1 MPKKLT
7 SAETEEILTTLQ
19 SRFDHNPARHLRMD
33 WQKIEAKLR
42 ANPVKIQS
50 LSEMEKSGGEPDV
63 INYDADKDEYSFVDC
78 SAESPAGRRSLCY
91 DRAALDQRKE
101 NKPKGNVIEMAEQM
115 GIELLDE
122 NQYRQLQQ
130 LGKFDLKTSSWIKTP
145 ESIRTLGGSIFADLR
160 YETIFIYHNG
170 ASSYYASRGFRGIL
184 KV

>member
-19 SRFDHNPARHLRMD
+19 SRFDHNPARHLGMD
-33 WQKIEAKLR
+33 WEKIETKLR
-42 ANPVKIQS
+42 ANTAKIDS

-91 DRAALDQRKE
+91 DRAALDHRKE
-101 NKPKGNVIEMAEQM
+101 NKPKGNVIELAEQM

-145 ESIRTLGGSIFADLR
+145 ESIRKLGGSIFADLR

>member
-1 MPKKLT
+1 MAKNTL
-7 SAETEEILTTLQ
+7 SSEFEELLNILQ
-19 SRFDHNPARHLRMD
+19 DRFEKNNARHTEMD
-33 WQKIEAKLR
+33 WEKVEAKLR
-42 ANPVKIQS
+42 ANPAKIDS
-50 LSEMEKSGGEPDV
+50 LSQMEKTGGEPDV
-63 INYDADKDEYSFVDC
+63 IDYNLYTDEYSFVDC

-101 NKPKGNVIEMAEQM
+101 NKPKGNVIEMAEEM
-115 GIELLDE
+115 GIKILDE

-130 LGKFDLKTSSWIKTP
+130 LGRFDLKTSSWIKTP
-145 ESIRTLGGSIFADLR
+145 ESIRKLGGSIFADLR

>member
-1 MPKKLT
+1 MALSKVEIDAFLT
-7 SAETEEILTTLQ
+7 SLQ
-19 SRFDHNPARHLRMD
+19 ERFDKNTSRHLGMD

-42 ANPVKIQS
+42 ANPSKIDS

-63 INYDADKDEYSFVDC
+63 IDYNAEKDEYSFVDC

-101 NKPKGNVIEMAEQM
+101 NKPKGNVLEMAEQM

-122 NQYRQLQQ
+122 LQYRQLQQ

-145 ESIRTLGGSIFADLR
+145 ESIRKLGGSIFADLR

>member
-1 MPKKLT
+1 M
-7 SAETEEILTTLQ
+7 EELLILLQ
-19 SRFDHNPARHLRMD
+19 NRFENNTMRHKGLD
-33 WQKIEAKLR
+33 WMKIETKLR
-42 ANPVKIQS
+42 KNSDKLRS
-50 LSEMEKSGGEPDV
+50 LFEMEKTGGEPDV
-63 INYDADKDEYSFVDC
+63 IDYNADKDEYSFVDC
-78 SAESPAGRRSLCY
+78 SAESPVGRRSLCY

-145 ESIRTLGGSIFADLR
+145 ESIRKLGGSIFADLR